1 MRNDSVKTAVLVVA
15 LALTAGLLA
24 ILLLHLSRRSE
35 DFSLQF
41 DGSNRVEISS
51 TPALEF
57 SRGPFTAS
65 LWFRTTTTNQNIT
78 FISKRADALLDGWG
92 VFGQGDHQFLFYSA
106 GCASPMS
113 TPQPYRDGRW
123 HHLLVVR
130 EPGRVEIFYDGTRVV
145 SGPEQCDY
153 RDHHPLLIGMDG
165 RGGGHFSG
173 EISEVHLYNVALTA
187 DQITQEWNGGRGARE
202 SVAGDA
208 LVAGYHFDETAGT
221 VTRDFSGRGHH
232 GTLINFPGRVAIVR

>member
-24 ILLLHLSRRSE
+24 ILMLHLSRRSE

-41 DGSNRVEISS
+41 AGSNRVEISS
-51 TPALEF
+51 TPALKF
-57 SRGPFTAS
+57 GRGPFTAS

-78 FISKRADALLDGWG
+78 FISKRADALRDGWG

-130 EPGRVEIFYDGTRVV
+130 DPGRVEIFYDGTRVV

-173 EISEVHLYNVALTA
+173 EISEVHLYNVALTD
-187 DQITQEWNGGRGARE
+187 DQIAREWNGGRGARE

-208 LVAGYHFDETAGT
+208 LVAGYHFDEASGNIA
-221 VTRDFSGRGHH
+221 RDFSGRGHH
-232 GTLINFPGRVAIVR
+232 GTLIHFPGRVANVR